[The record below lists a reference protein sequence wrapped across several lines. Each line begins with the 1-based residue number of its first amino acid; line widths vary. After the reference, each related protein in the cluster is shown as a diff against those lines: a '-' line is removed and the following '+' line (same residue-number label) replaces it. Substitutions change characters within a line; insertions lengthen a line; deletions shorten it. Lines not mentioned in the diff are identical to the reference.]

1 MVKKVVGTGVCVLV
15 PGTGGDVGVEQV
27 ETKSEKSILK
37 KASRLGD
44 DGGHPPR
51 GLGFKIVF

>member
-1 MVKKVVGTGVCVLV
+1 MVKKVVGTGVWVLV

-44 DGGHPPR
+44 DGGHPPQ
-51 GLGFKIVF
+51 GSWI